1 MAFFNRKKK
10 DEEIESQS
18 CGCQRPNTGC
28 RPCPSGPAGATG
40 ATGPTGPAGA
50 TGVTGPTGPAGPTG
64 VTGPTGPTGVTGPTG
79 PAGPTGVTGATGP
92 TGATGVTGPTGA
104 TGATG
109 PTGPTGATGPAGT
122 DGATGAT
129 GPTGTAEAAEMF
141 SAYSTPPA
149 SGSNNN
155 PLEFDQNAESVGTG
169 ITHTAGSSDFT
180 VTAPGLYT
188 AAFHTNAA
196 PASGV
201 NFPLTVTLLL
211 QQNGTS
217 VPGAA
222 AQHTFHTSADNATL
236 SFSFPLQISS
246 TPSVLRVMA
255 QGGNFLYSAASLSLY
270 KIG

>member
-1 MAFFNRKKK
+1 MVA
-10 DEEIESQS
+10 
-18 CGCQRPNTGC
+18 PTG
-28 RPCPSGPAGATG
+28 PTGPAGATG

-50 TGVTGPTGPAGPTG
+50 TGVTGPTGPAG
-64 VTGPTGPTGVTGPTG
+64 
-79 PAGPTGVTGATGP
+79 
-92 TGATGVTGPTGA
+92 ATGVTGPTG
-104 TGATG
+104 
-109 PTGPTGATGPAGT
+109 
-122 DGATGAT
+122 
-129 GPTGTAEAAEMF
+129 TAEAREMF

-211 QQNGTS
+211 QQNGTA

-255 QGGNFLYSAASLSLY
+255 QGGNFLYSAASFSLY